1 MLLNFFTIGDVII
14 RFRYVIFDSLIHVN
28 LIFTDL
34 SILKEEGTETLK
46 SNKSGN
52 GLKGVTFVTF

>member
-14 RFRYVIFDSLIHVN
+14 RFRYAIFDSLIHVN

-34 SILKEEGTETLK
+34 SILEEEGTKIIK
-46 SNKSGN
+46 SN
-52 GLKGVTFVTF
+52 TE